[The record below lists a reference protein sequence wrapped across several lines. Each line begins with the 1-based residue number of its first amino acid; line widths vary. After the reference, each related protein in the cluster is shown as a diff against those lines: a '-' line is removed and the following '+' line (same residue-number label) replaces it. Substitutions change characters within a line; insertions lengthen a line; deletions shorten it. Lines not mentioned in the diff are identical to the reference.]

1 MKACIKKIFLTLCFV
16 ATCTASLEAKTFAER
31 GRDLGQKLDDAEAKL
46 KKEVEEAKKKAQET
60 ADRIKKKS
68 DKVAQ
73 TIQEEDQE
81 EPSQK
86 ISDEA
91 SSKSTS

>member
-1 MKACIKKIFLTLCFV
+1 MKAYVKKIFLSLCFA
-16 ATCTASLEAKTFAER
+16 ATCTASLEARTFAER

-46 KKEVEEAKKKAQET
+46 KKEVEEAKKKAQDT

-73 TIQEEDQE
+73 TIKEEENKE
-81 EPSQK
+81 E
-86 ISDEA
+86 
-91 SSKSTS
+91 STEPAVSEVVKENA

>member
-1 MKACIKKIFLTLCFV
+1 MMVYVKKLFLSLCLV
-16 ATCTASLEAKTFAER
+16 ATFTASLEARTFAER

-60 ADRIKKKS
+60 ADRIKKKT

-73 TIQEEDQE
+73 TIKEEEQKE
-81 EPSQK
+81 EPSEK
-86 ISDEA
+86 NSEE
-91 SSKSTS
+91 SSSRA